1 MSLPLCW
8 VITDGKAGMENQC
21 VAVARRL
28 GLDPVVKRIR
38 LRAPWRQFSPWA
50 LRIGNRLSLAAG
62 SDRLDPPYPDLLIAT
77 GRHSVAP
84 ALAVRDLTRG
94 ECLRVQIQ
102 NPGISPRYFDLVVV
116 PRHDRLSGP
125 NIVVTHGAP
134 HGVTPEALEAARSRF
149 ADRLAA
155 LPHPRVAVLLGGD
168 NGVYRFTEVAAAALA
183 DCLSTLLRGN
193 HGSLLLTPSRRTG
206 PVIEKIF
213 RQRLAA
219 LPGEIWDGSGDNP
232 YLAYLAYA
240 DHILATADSVNM
252 VCEAA
257 ATGKPVQVIPLD
269 GGSAKFTRFHDAMQA
284 EGITRPFRGAL
295 EQWSYGRFDDA
306 GMVAERI
313 ADMLA
318 ERGFD
323 LLHHRL

>member
-1 MSLPLCW
+1 MPLPLCW

-28 GLDPVVKRIR
+28 GLDPVIKRVR
-38 LRAPWRQFSPWA
+38 LRAPWRQLSPWA
-50 LRIGNRLSLAAG
+50 LRIGNTLSLAGG
-62 SDRLDPPYPDLLIAT
+62 SDRLDPPFPDLLIAT

-84 ALAVRDLTRG
+84 ALAVRTLTHG
-94 ECLRVQIQ
+94 ECLCVQIQ
-102 NPGISPRYFDLVVV
+102 NPGISPNYFDLVVV

-125 NIVVTHGAP
+125 NVIVTHGAP
-134 HGVTPEALEAARSRF
+134 HGVTAAALEHARQRF
-149 ADRLAA
+149 AERLAG
-155 LPHPRVAVLLGGD
+155 LPHPRIALLLGGD
-168 NGVYRFTEVAAAALA
+168 NGVYRFTEQAATALA

-193 HGSLLLTPSRRTG
+193 HGSLMATPSRRTG
-206 PVIEKIF
+206 AAIEQIF
-213 RQRLAA
+213 RERLSS

-232 YLAYLAYA
+232 YLGYLAYA

-284 EGITRPFRGAL
+284 EGITRPFRGTLDHWNSA
-295 EQWSYGRFDDA
+295 SFDDA
-306 GMVAERI
+306 GMVAAHI

-323 LLHHRL
+323 LLHNRL